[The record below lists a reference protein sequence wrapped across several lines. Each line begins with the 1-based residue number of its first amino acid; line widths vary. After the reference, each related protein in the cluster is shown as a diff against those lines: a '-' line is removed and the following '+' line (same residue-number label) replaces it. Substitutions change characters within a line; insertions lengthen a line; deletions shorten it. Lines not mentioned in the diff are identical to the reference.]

1 MLDQHT
7 VRDRIVAA
15 ALKLAAERPWSDIT
29 LLNIAQEAGLTL
41 ADLRQEFA
49 TKNEILIAFARG
61 IDDQV
66 LRNAPTHNGGAVA
79 SRDAIFDIVMSRFDA
94 LAPYKPAL
102 RTIAQST
109 MFEPGLFMNL
119 LTSQHWMLQAA
130 GFATDGLVGGL
141 RVAGLA
147 SVYTSVFRTW
157 LEDDDPGQARTM
169 AALDRRLRRGERI
182 LAPLEDISFLVGRIA
197 GAVTGRAKPA
207 AATGGDSGAPP
218 ASGLP

>member
-1 MLDQHT
+1 MDQPT
-7 VRDRIVAA
+7 ARDRIIAA

-41 ADLRQEFA
+41 ADLRCEFA

-61 IDDQV
+61 IDDQI
-66 LRNAPTHNGGAVA
+66 LRIAPSHNGGAVA

-102 RTIAQST
+102 RAIAQST
-109 MFEPGLFMNL
+109 VFEPTLLMNL
-119 LTSQHWMLQAA
+119 LASQHWMLQAA
-130 GFATDGLVGGL
+130 GFGTDGLVGGL

-157 LEDDDPGQARTM
+157 LEDDDPGLARTM

-182 LAPLEDISFLVGRIA
+182 LAPIEDFSFLVRRIA
-197 GAVTGRAKPA
+197 GAVTGRTKPA
-207 AATGGDSGAPP
+207 ATAGDHPSAPP
-218 ASGLP
+218 AGEPP